1 MFSKEVINCLDILGY
16 LSWPQAVTESVWNA
30 VKTKVTKLQGANMFS
45 VKRAEMFQPQNL
57 LPVIASVDADLLD
70 VDRKNIE
77 GFLCWEGLCN
87 LTMPP
92 SST

>member
-1 MFSKEVINCLDILGY
+1 
-16 LSWPQAVTESVWNA
+16 
-30 VKTKVTKLQGANMFS
+30 
-45 VKRAEMFQPQNL
+45 MFQPQNL

-87 LTMPP
+87 LDDATVLNLVQRYI
-92 SST
+92 TVNDVTA